1 MRKFTV
7 EIPHTLTAP
16 EVRERLERAMSK
28 LEADYG
34 ATCAWQS
41 DAVMTVKRKGL
52 DGRVAIEP
60 DKLRVDV
67 ELGLLM
73 AAMAGPLKEGI
84 TKRLTSLVTAAPPA

>member
-7 EIPHTLTAP
+7 EIPHSLPTD
-16 EVRERLERAMSK
+16 EVRSRLDKAKAK

-34 ATCAWQS
+34 AACTWEG
-41 DAVMTVKRKGL
+41 DRVMLVNRKGL
-52 DGRVAIEP
+52 DGRVAIEA

-73 AAMAGPLKEGI
+73 SAMSTQVRDGI
-84 TKRLTSLVTAAPPA
+84 VKRLTSLMAG